1 MKDIFRVSMYSFKGG
16 AGRTVCTVNVAAFL
30 AHKLGANADSRLL
43 LMDLDLD
50 SAGLTVLLGQ
60 YDHFKG
66 NRFSTAKLISGE
78 LNFQITA
85 EREEFFEKG
94 LVDVSKILG
103 APEKTIFFLGTE
115 IVGSK
120 SNIAHQDAAGL
131 LLDFFKR
138 CGQNKFNGALL
149 DSASGLQETAIVCHQ
164 VSNVVV
170 YCCRLSLQFIYG
182 TGHQLKQF
190 IDDCKKV
197 GEAPSI
203 ILLPVAIPPA
213 DGMWKEKYNTRMA
226 QLQLNVT
233 QFSSSTSIKLLKNG
247 IGEVQSFKWEESVL
261 RIKPKSSISPDEA
274 MALKA
279 YEAVADEISELLLTN
294 DEVQSQ

>member
-1 MKDIFRVSMYSFKGG
+1 MEDISRISMYSFKGG
-16 AGRTVCTVNVAAFL
+16 AGRTVCTVNVAALL
-30 AHKLGANADSRLL
+30 AHKLGVEKGRPLL
-43 LMDLDLD
+43 LMDMDLD

-66 NRFSTAKLISGE
+66 NRFSTAGLISGE
-78 LNFQITA
+78 FNFQINA

-94 LVDVSKILG
+94 LVDVSEILG
-103 APEKTIFFLGTE
+103 APAKTILFLGTE

-120 SNIAHQDAAGL
+120 SSIAHQDAAGL

-138 CGQNKFNGALL
+138 CGQRNFKAALL
-149 DSASGLQETAIVCHQ
+149 DSASGLQEAAMACHQ

-190 IDDCKKV
+190 MDDCKKV
-197 GEAPSI
+197 GETPSI
-203 ILLPVAIPPA
+203 ILLPVAVPPA
-213 DGMWKEKYNTRMA
+213 DGIWKEKYNTRMA

-233 QFSSSTSIKLLKNG
+233 QLSSLTSIQLLKSG

-261 RIKPKSSISPDEA
+261 RTKPPGKISPDEA
-274 MALKA
+274 LALSA
-279 YEAVADEISELLLTN
+279 YNDVADAIWELLSKH
-294 DEVQSQ
+294 VGKSR